1 MCMPMSTQFPDS
13 APPEPPSGTRRWYTA
28 PGLWLAISILAFLA
42 IAILPMALTPKPQW
56 AELSEPRL
64 PCEVVDWRVG
74 EKLAV
79 LAERDDART
88 RTIFNRMSQQRD
100 IARQHCRAGHLED
113 ALAIYRLVD
122 RALTRYVQVGTD
134 PTLPK

>member
-1 MCMPMSTQFPDS
+1 MSIPVSTQFPDS
-13 APPEPPSGTRRWYTA
+13 TPPEPPAGTPRWYTA

-42 IAILPMALTPKPQW
+42 MAVLPMTLAPKPQW
-56 AELSEPRL
+56 AELYEPRL

-79 LAERDDART
+79 LAERDDVRT
-88 RTIFNRMSQQRD
+88 RAIFNRMSQQRD

-113 ALAIYRLVD
+113 ALTIYRLVD
-122 RALTRYVQVGTD
+122 RALTRYVQAGAA
-134 PTLPK
+134 PNLPK